1 MALTLLLAGWRVCQ
15 RANLRNLRTEIV
27 LKDVNDVAFWF
38 SFCFPVAPFQQRET
52 GKRTIP
58 VAHQTQTRQISLFP
72 KRRGFGE
79 RIKFGED
86 ESTNRD

>member
-1 MALTLLLAGWRVCQ
+1 MIGTDLATNEAGGF
-15 RANLRNLRTEIV
+15 AKDNLRNLRTEIV

-38 SFCFPVAPFQQRET
+38 SFCFPVAPFQV

-58 VAHQTQTRQISLFP
+58 VAHQTQVWRQTLFP
-72 KRRGFGE
+72 KRRGIGE
-79 RIKFGED
+79 KIRFGED